1 MDFFSYLQNSG
12 KQIDKKSNNEND
24 DNNDKNINKDETE
37 LNKQHVLNNNFKE
50 GETVIITRYGNST
63 YNYYK
68 GYFAIIKKYKQNA
81 DYAYVILP
89 AMNYP
94 SLIKM
99 PIGHFSKINN
109 NKIG

>member
-1 MDFFSYLQNSG
+1 MDFFSYLKNSG
-12 KQIDKKSNNEND
+12 KQLDKKSKNDNHYNNND
-24 DNNDKNINKDETE
+24 NNDNNNNDKNIDKIEIE
-37 LNKQHVLNNNFKE
+37 LTQQNFNFKK
-50 GETVIITRYGNST
+50 GETVIITRYENSI

-68 GYFAIIKKYKQNA
+68 GYYAIIKKYKQNA

-99 PIGHFSKINN
+99 PIKHFSKI
-109 NKIG
+109 